1 MVSNVSGNGN
11 TFGVL
16 TQKLEE
22 RKKALES
29 LNAQK
34 EAVKQAITDN
44 KDQVQYR
51 QGITDADKDKL
62 AEYVVLHQ
70 NLKAPDVVNDPG
82 EKPVQIDYN
91 TTDADGNSVP
101 DTGAYGDALAKW
113 QDDKLA
119 YDQYQKDLED
129 YNNQKSA
136 LEAKINEYQEK
147 GQENENF
154 LKNLNDIAAEKEQ
167 ELIRTQGGIDVN
179 TGDVERLNKE
189 IAQMGKEGISFGV
202 ENSDSDGYYAAVQRQ
217 FAQLQDAGI
226 IPADAE
232 QKDFTP
238 QELAKLA
245 NKLVELDKA
254 NGTVGEKDTGMSAY
268 YRTMQGGESYGN
280 YSLDQI
286 NELLE
291 ASGAGS
297 LNLNESFGSVSM
309 DDLDKMGDNYAE
321 TSFNN
326 RVSTEITLPR
336 GVDLPEGTTL
346 AEGEKPTLETYG
358 FIAEKQPDGTIAY
371 KKGGKTY
378 TAEQVNDEFRKMETE
393 QGGKHY
399 QETLEEAEKMGVDPD
414 VATKGAEDKNKALK
428 KAIKAKEKEI
438 EDTADKKYDSVKD
451 DKNSSKDDIA
461 KAKAEKNYAIQIYRY
476 GIDTEKMTAD
486 DIKNAVKKGE
496 YCEKHAD
503 DIKKY
508 NIDTSK
514 LEDKDAV
521 KKAINDAKE
530 KAKAKTEVE

>member
-34 EAVKQAITDN
+34 DAVKQAITDD
-44 KDQVQYR
+44 KDQIQYR

-82 EKPVQIDYN
+82 AKPEQGNYN
-91 TTDADGNSVP
+91 TTDSDGNTVV
-101 DTGAYGDALAKW
+101 DTDSYNKAVDKW
-113 QDDKLA
+113 EQDKKA

-136 LEAKINEYQEK
+136 LKAKINEYQEK
-147 GQENENF
+147 GKENENF

-167 ELIRTQGGIDVN
+167 ELIRTQGSIDVN
-179 TGDVERLNKE
+179 TGDIERLNKE

-217 FAQLQDAGI
+217 FADLQKAGI

-232 QKDFTP
+232 QSDFTP
-238 QELAKLA
+238 QELSKLA

-268 YRTMQGGESYGN
+268 YKTMQSGESYGN

-297 LNLNESFGSVSM
+297 LKAEESFGTVSM
-309 DDLDKMGDNYAE
+309 DELDKMGDNYAE
-321 TSFNN
+321 TSFKNK
-326 RVSTEITLPR
+326 VSTEVTLPR

-358 FIAEKQPDGTIAY
+358 FVAEKQPDGTIAY

-438 EDTADKKYDSVKD
+438 EETADKKYDSVKD

-503 DIKKY
+503 DIAKY

>member
-34 EAVKQAITDN
+34 EAVLTAIDN
-44 KDQVQYR
+44 NDHDIQYR
-51 QGITDADKDKL
+51 EGITADDKNKL

-82 EKPVQIDYN
+82 EKPVQGDYN
-91 TTDADGNSVP
+91 TTDADGNSVA
-101 DTGAYGDALAKW
+101 DTDSYNTAVDKW
-113 QDDKLA
+113 QKDKQA

-129 YNNQKSA
+129 YNNQKAA

-147 GQENENF
+147 GQENEDF

-189 IAQMGKEGISFGV
+189 ITQMGQEGISFGV

-217 FAQLQDAGI
+217 FKALQDAGI

-232 QKDFTP
+232 QGDFTP

-254 NGTVGEKDTGMSAY
+254 NGTVGENDTGMSRY

-346 AEGEKPTLETYG
+346 AEGEKPTLGTYG
-358 FIAEKQPDGTIAY
+358 FVAEKQPDGSIAY
-371 KKGGKTY
+371 KKDGKTY

-399 QETLEEAEKMGVDPD
+399 QETLAEAEKMGVDPS
-414 VATKGAEDKNKALK
+414 VAEGAEDKNKVLK

-438 EDTADKKYDSVKD
+438 EETADKKYDSVKND
-451 DKNSSKDDIA
+451 ENSSKDDIA
-461 KAKAEKNYAIQIYRY
+461 KAKAEKKYAVQIYRY

-486 DIKNAVKKGE
+486 DIKNAVAKGE

-508 NIDTSK
+508 DIDTSK

-521 KKAINDAKE
+521 KKAINDAKA
-530 KAKAKTEVE
+530 KAKAKTEV